1 MKVKVSVLF
10 YIRKSKTK
18 SSSHAPIYM
27 RITVNGTRAEFST
40 GKNVEISKWNRSTTR
55 IRGNSEEARVINNH
69 LDILKSTVL
78 EIENK
83 FVINGEPFDAEDIKN
98 NLLGNNNDGRYLI
111 PVFEDH
117 NTRMQKLI
125 GKEYAIA
132 TLKNFRTCLKHLKSF
147 LWKTYKK
154 SDINLIKLEPSFLN
168 DFDFYLRTQANINNN
183 AAVKHSKNLA
193 KILKSCYRNGWIEK
207 DLVQYYSGKY
217 NEVTVNYLTEDEI
230 ELIRNKEFSGD
241 GLNLVKDIFLFSCYT
256 GLAYIDIYNLT
267 SKQISVGIDGNL
279 WVITNRQKTGTS
291 SNVPLLPFAKS
302 IIEKYRNHPFTRNSG
317 KLLPVYTNQKVNEY
331 LKTIADNCGISKKLT
346 FHCARHTFATSVTL
360 SNNVSI
366 ESVSKMLGHKNIK
379 TTQHYAKILDKKV
392 SEDMGNLT
400 AILQQKQELQKMKMK
415 KLGS

>member
-1 MKVKVSVLF
+1 MKAKVSVLF

-27 RITVNGTRAEFST
+27 RITVNGARAEFST
-40 GKNVEISKWNRSTTR
+40 GKIVEISKWHPVLTR
-55 IRGNSEEARVINNH
+55 MRGNSEEARVINNH

-83 FVINGEPFDAEDIKN
+83 FVINGETFDAEDIKN
-98 NLLGNNNDGRYLI
+98 SLLGNNKEGRSLLPI
-111 PVFEDH
+111 FEDH
-117 NTRMQKLI
+117 NAKMEKLI
-125 GKEYAIA
+125 GKEYALA

-154 SDINLIKLEPSFLN
+154 SDINLAKLQPSFLN
-168 DFDFYLRTQANINNN
+168 DFDFFLRTEAHINNN
-183 AAVKHSKNLA
+183 AAVKHTKNLA
-193 KILKSCYRNGWIEK
+193 KILKLCFKNGWIEK
-207 DLVQYYSGKY
+207 DIVQFYSGKF
-217 NEVTVNYLTEDEI
+217 NEVTVNYLTESEI
-230 ELIRNKEFSGD
+230 ELIQNKEFSGD

-267 SKQISVGIDGNL
+267 TEQISVGIDGNL

-291 SNVPLLPFAKS
+291 SNVPLLPRAKS
-302 IIEKYRNHPFTRNSG
+302 IIDKYENHPFTSKSG

-331 LKTIADNCGISKKLT
+331 LKTIADNCGINKKLT

-366 ESVSKMLGHKNIK
+366 ESVSKMLGHKSIK

-400 AILQQKQELQKMKMK
+400 SILLQKQELQKKI
-415 KLGS
+415 